1 MACSVGVVTHSSP
14 LEATA
19 FTAGR
24 ALSVGQYAVV
34 EEGDKRYL
42 ALVTAVEHGNS
53 LLEAVRAPREAG
65 FYMKSLESLGG
76 VAEGAAGNY
85 YSVRLKLLGVLG
97 DSFVPEV
104 GQPPL
109 VGSCVRPATDD
120 EVREAL
126 RVNAGVRLG
135 VVKAQQGVE
144 ASMPAEAVFKHVAVL
159 AMTGYGKSNATCVL
173 VRELVRRYRAT
184 VLLLDAHGEYVGLK
198 DDPELGGL
206 VMVHRGEFNPFT
218 LSEADLVNLA
228 GLPPNASNEARAL
241 RLSFRL
247 LRYLKGYSS
256 GLDDDLRRCLNSGQG
271 KDVAACASKDFGDAL
286 RCVLNRCGEEFLRG
300 TNNGRQSVASLL
312 NRLDDALHDLGRL
325 LSEGAPGDLTSLVVP
340 GMLNVYDLSEYDVNE
355 ADVVAS
361 YLLRRLLE
369 ERKRYERS
377 LYDGEGPRGYPT
389 PVVVVLEEAHVLVP
403 ADGDTETRYWAA
415 RVAREGRK
423 FGVGLVL
430 VSQRPRGLDVDVLS
444 QTSTKLLLRMVEPN
458 DLNQVRSSSESLGD
472 LAELLPGLRPGEGLL
487 LADGLPVP
495 VLVKLDL
502 CQSLRRFSS
511 GRFLKEWEDYAEGGA
526 PLSELS

>member
-1 MACSVGVVTHSSP
+1 MVTHSSP

-34 EEGDKRYL
+34 EEGDRKYL
-42 ALVTAVEHGNS
+42 ALVTSVEHGNS
-53 LLEAVRAPREAG
+53 LLEAVRAPREAS
-65 FYMKSLESLGG
+65 FYLKSLESLGG
-76 VAEGAAGNY
+76 VAEGATGNY

-97 DSFVPEV
+97 SSFVPEV

-126 RVNAGVRLG
+126 RVDAGVRLG

-144 ASMPAEAVFKHVAVL
+144 AMMPAEAVFKHVAVL

-173 VRELVRRYRAT
+173 VRELVKNYGAT
-184 VLLLDAHGEYVGLK
+184 VLLLDAHGEYVGLE
-198 DDPELGGL
+198 DDPELDGL
-206 VMVHRGEFNPFT
+206 VMVHRGAFNPFT
-218 LSEADLVNLA
+218 MSEADFVNLA

-256 GLDDDLRRCLNSGQG
+256 SLDDDLRKCLDNAHGRE
-271 KDVAACASKDFGDAL
+271 VASCASKEFSEAL
-286 RCVLNRCGEEFLRG
+286 RCVVNRCGDEFLRG
-300 TNNGRQSVASLL
+300 ANSAKQSLASLL

-325 LSEGAPGDLTSLVVP
+325 LSDSAPVDLTSLVVP
-340 GMLNVYDLSEYDVNE
+340 GKLNVYDLSEYDVNE

-377 LYDGEGPRGYPT
+377 LYEGDEPRGYPT

-403 ADGDTETRYWAA
+403 ANGNTETRYWAA

-444 QTSTKLLLRMVEPN
+444 QTSTKLLLRMVEPE
-458 DLNQVRSSSESLGD
+458 DLSQVRSSSEALGD

-495 VLVKLDL
+495 ALVKLDL

-511 GRFLKEWEDYAEGGA
+511 GRFLKEWKDYASGGGDIGG
-526 PLSELS
+526 LLGELT